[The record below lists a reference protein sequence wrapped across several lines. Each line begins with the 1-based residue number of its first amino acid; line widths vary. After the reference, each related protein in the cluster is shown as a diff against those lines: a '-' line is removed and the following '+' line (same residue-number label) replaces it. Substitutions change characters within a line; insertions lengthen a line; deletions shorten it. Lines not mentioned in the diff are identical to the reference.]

1 MENLNVKVSNRLKSL
16 RKKQGW
22 SLDLA
27 SQKTGVSKAMLG
39 QIERGESSPTIATL
53 WKIAAG
59 FEVSFSSFVEEN
71 QASLPS
77 LLHRKQEL
85 QEMHQ
90 DDDKIRV
97 LPIFPFDEKTG
108 FEVFIIELLPG
119 CIHQSPPHQ
128 TGVIEHIIPISGQI
142 EIQVGN
148 QWHQVFAHEGFRFAA
163 DVAHTYRNNT
173 DQTTLFHDIIFYGLD
188 K

>member
-1 MENLNVKVSNRLKSL
+1 LENLNLNLAHRLRSL
-16 RKKQGW
+16 RKERGW
-22 SLDLA
+22 SLELA

-53 WKIAAG
+53 WKVATG

-77 LLHRKQEL
+77 LLHRKQKL
-85 QEMHQ
+85 QGMHQ

-97 LPIFPFDEKTG
+97 LSIFPFDEKTG
-108 FEVFIIELLPG
+108 FEVFIIDLLPG
-119 CIHQSPPHQ
+119 CLHHSPPHQ

-142 EIQVGN
+142 DIQVGDL
-148 QWHQVFAHEGFRFAA
+148 WHQVCAHEGFRFAA
-163 DVAHTYRNNT
+163 DVSHTYKN
-173 DQTTLFHDIIFYGLD
+173 DSDKSVLFHDIIFYEH
-188 K
+188 KT